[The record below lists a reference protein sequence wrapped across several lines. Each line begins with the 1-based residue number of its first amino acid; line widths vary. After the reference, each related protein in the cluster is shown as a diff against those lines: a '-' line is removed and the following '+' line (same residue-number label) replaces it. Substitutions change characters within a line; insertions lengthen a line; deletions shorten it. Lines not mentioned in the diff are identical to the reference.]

1 MLRALLPFVLISS
14 ILAAGSTPAIGQA
27 TSLQE
32 RGLSVEQGGPAPLDC
47 GDLFYD
53 DGIAENSIFFGGG
66 QAGEQDHF
74 LGVRFELTDFGL
86 PPGVVALTGFCVS
99 NQLDFSGAGGPWP
112 NEVFVYRDLA
122 GVPDL
127 DNPQR
132 RATILTG
139 DGTGQV
145 EVSFDEPWLIDEP
158 VFWIMVQGDPIHAG
172 EDFNVESDQSSEP
185 AGRSWLADR
194 GIPFMIE
201 TEQNLMIRASVVG
214 IDSAAVNVPAA
225 GSIGLGLLALL
236 AMGLGAAQLTRT
248 RTLDARGQ

>member
-1 MLRALLPFVLISS
+1 MFRVLFPACVLLLIGAIPF
-14 ILAAGSTPAIGQA
+14 AIGQ
-27 TSLQE
+27 QE
-32 RGLSVEQGGPAPLDC
+32 RGLPVEQGSPAPLDC
-47 GDLFYD
+47 GDLIYD
-53 DGIAENSIFFGGG
+53 DGMAENSIFFGGG

-74 LGVRFELTDFGL
+74 LGVRFELADFGL
-86 PPGVVALTGFCVS
+86 PPGTVALTGFCVS

-145 EVSFDEPWLIDEP
+145 EVTFDEPWPIDEP

-185 AGRSWLADR
+185 AARSWLADR
-194 GIPFMIE
+194 GIPFMIQ
-201 TEQNLMIRASVVG
+201 TEQNLMIRATIAG
-214 IDSAAVNVPAA
+214 LDSEIVNVPT
-225 GSIGLGLLALL
+225 LGGFALAIL
-236 AMGLGAAQLTRT
+236 AVLTVVLGAARLAGRV
-248 RTLDARGQ
+248 LDATDQ